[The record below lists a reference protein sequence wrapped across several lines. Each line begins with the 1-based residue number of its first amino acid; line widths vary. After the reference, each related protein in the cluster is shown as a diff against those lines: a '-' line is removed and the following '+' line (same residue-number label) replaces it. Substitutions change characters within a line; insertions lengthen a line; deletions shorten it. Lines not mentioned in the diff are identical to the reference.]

1 MSVLNGIKK
10 LLGVADADMH
20 KLDDSTVIDIGDKG
34 EKLYKDNIIAFV
46 KEELERRRAEKLP
59 LENQWNLNAN
69 FLAGNQYCE
78 INPYRGDIEQLEPV
92 YDWLEREA
100 FNQISPLVETRIA
113 NLKKINYMM
122 KVNPR
127 TNELDDYAKADIS
140 TTILQYIQKVSDFEK
155 QKNTMILWNELCGSC
170 YWIAWWDSAAGE
182 YLGSVKEMDIGT
194 ESVETKKETAY
205 FEGDVKYGLIT
216 PYEVFPESIFRQGI
230 EGQRTIILEQV
241 KTVEEIYDLYGIE
254 VEGREVESFQLTPL
268 VSGGGFG
275 YESTRLGLTKTTVK
289 GSEKVITYFE
299 KPGRK
304 RPHGRMIIIVGDD
317 NLVYYGD
324 LPYDEI
330 PIVQCLCREVAG
342 QFFGK
347 SAIEDLIPRQ
357 IAYNGCLNRI
367 HEYIKTIAIGR
378 YIAQDGA
385 IDIDEYEQNGVAP
398 GAVLTYRVG
407 AEPPVPMPNG
417 QLPQE
422 IMTERYNLKTD
433 MEYVAGTSQ
442 LMVSGNVPSGVVSG
456 AAINNLMEID
466 NTRLSLTGDYIRNSV
481 RDLAKMLLKITKKY
495 ATSKRVLDCAG
506 LNSIGHAIVWCSED
520 INSYDVEFTTE
531 NELLMS
537 EDVQRENFFNAFNMG
552 FYTDEN
558 GNVPQ
563 RVKQMGLEYMKLGKY
578 TELMNINH
586 LHMQVAQRENS
597 FFEKGVISD
606 VGSLDDHDIHI
617 EEHTRYALQMRFRVL
632 KQRKPEYALALE
644 KHIEDHKAE
653 KERKKMEEIQKIR
666 AMQAGMIQ

>member
-1 MSVLNGIKK
+1 MSIIRGLKELFKISNKDTK
-10 LLGVADADMH
+10 ELGDKD
-20 KLDDSTVIDIGDKG
+20 VIDFDDGG
-34 EKLYKDNIIAFV
+34 KLYKKDIIAFV
-46 KEELERRRAEKLP
+46 NEELERRRAEKLP

-78 INPYRGDIEQLEPV
+78 INPYRGDVEQVEPV
-92 YDWLEREA
+92 FDWLERGT

-127 TNELDDYAKADIS
+127 TNELEDYAKADVS

-170 YWIAWWDSAAGE
+170 YWIAWWDAAAGE
-182 YLGSVKEMDIGT
+182 YVGSVEETVISEDGVENKT
-194 ESVETKKETAY
+194 ERAY
-205 FEGDVKYGLIT
+205 YEGDVKYGLVT

-230 EGQRTIILEQV
+230 DGQNSIILEQV
-241 KTVEEIYDLYGIE
+241 KTVEEIYNLYGIDVEGQE
-254 VEGREVESFQLTPL
+254 VETFQLTPV
-268 VSGGGFG
+268 VSGGGYG
-275 YESTRLGLTKTTVK
+275 YESTKLGLYKTTVK
-289 GSEKVITYFE
+289 GAEKVITYFE

-304 RPHGRMIIIVGDD
+304 RPHGRMIILIGDE
-317 NLVYYGD
+317 LVYYGD

-357 IAYNGCLNRI
+357 VAYNGCLNRI
-367 HEYIKTIAIGR
+367 HEYIKTVAIGR
-378 YIAQDGA
+378 YIAEDGS
-385 IDIDEYEQNGVAP
+385 IDIDEYEENGVAP
-398 GAVLTYRVG
+398 GGILTYRQG
-407 AEPPVPMPNG
+407 STPPEPMQNG
-417 QLPQE
+417 QLPAE
-422 IMTERYNLKTD
+422 LMAERHNLKTD
-433 MEYVAGTSQ
+433 MEYIAGTSQ
-442 LMVSGNVPSGVVSG
+442 LMVSGNVPSGVTSG

-481 RDLAKMLLKITKKY
+481 RDLSKLLLKIAKRY
-495 ATSKRVLDCAG
+495 ATCERVLDCAG
-506 LNSIGHAIVWCSED
+506 LNSIGHAIVWCGED

-537 EDVQRENFFNAFNMG
+537 EDMQRENFFNAYKMG

-578 TELMNINH
+578 TELMNINQ
-586 LHMQVAQRENS
+586 LQMQAAQRENA
-597 FFEKGVISD
+597 FFEKGVIPKA
-606 VGSLDDHDIHI
+606 GNLDDHDIHI
-617 EEHTRYALQMRFRVL
+617 EEHMRYVLQMRFQVL
-632 KQRKPEYALALE
+632 RQRKPEYAVALE
-644 KHIEDHKAE
+644 RHIEEHKNA
-653 KERKKMEEIQKIR
+653 KEQK
-666 AMQAGMIQ
+666 QAKEMHNLMRNS